1 MEHSSKS
8 DEYWPFIVIMPID
21 ASRRAKYMLTLFSSP
36 TLLEILNL
44 FKWGEELCQKEII
57 LALSHHSNK
66 TVISMLKKLVE
77 LKLLS
82 ENVKV
87 VQYSN
92 RVVRMKCYRLTE
104 IGRWYSLLFKDPR
117 ILDRET
123 LKSSIVELL
132 TWLLN
137 RFLTY
142 SSELDIDIESIERYI
157 CSTIA
162 SARKA
167 STSQLNRTTRE
178 VY

>member
-1 MEHSSKS
+1 
-8 DEYWPFIVIMPID
+8 
-21 ASRRAKYMLTLFSSP
+21 
-36 TLLEILNL
+36 
-44 FKWGEELCQKEII
+44 
-57 LALSHHSNK
+57 
-66 TVISMLKKLVE
+66 
-77 LKLLS
+77 
-82 ENVKV
+82 
-87 VQYSN
+87 YSN
-92 RVVRMKCYRLTE
+92 MVVRMKCYRLTE

-162 SARKA
+162 LARKA